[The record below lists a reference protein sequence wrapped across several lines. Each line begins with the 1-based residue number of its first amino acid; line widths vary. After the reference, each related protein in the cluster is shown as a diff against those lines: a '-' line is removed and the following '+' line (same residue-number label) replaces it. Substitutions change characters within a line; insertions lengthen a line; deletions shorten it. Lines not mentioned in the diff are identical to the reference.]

1 MTTESISLCAPME
14 NLNAVLGIGIGDS
27 RSKGATCTVILAQAH
42 LSDDILDIVRG
53 ISVCHSRDH
62 KQHGEQKD
70 RSHTFI
76 ASGANPESE
85 VAQLELNKP
94 RPHAVLNNC

>member
-1 MTTESISLCAPME
+1 MGRRDLQCWLKKA
-14 NLNAVLGIGIGDS
+14 A
-27 RSKGATCTVILAQAH
+27 
-42 LSDDILDIVRG
+42 LDIVRG
-53 ISVCHSRDH
+53 ISVYRGRDH

-94 RPHAVLNNC
+94 GPHAVLNNC